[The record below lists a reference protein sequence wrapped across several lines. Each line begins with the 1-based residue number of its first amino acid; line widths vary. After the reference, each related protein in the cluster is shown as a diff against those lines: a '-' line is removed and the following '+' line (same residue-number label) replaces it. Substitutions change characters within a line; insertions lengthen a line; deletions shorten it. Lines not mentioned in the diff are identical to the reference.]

1 MSNEQIIAEL
11 GWTKKVIKDITGLTP
26 NTFRPPYGDIECVA
40 LLFSACTRGVL
51 ILCLSD
57 RVRAI
62 LKAMDLTPIMWSSY
76 NGKLFD
82 T

>member
-1 MSNEQIIAEL
+1 MVTSSASHS
-11 GWTKKVIKDITGLTP
+11 
-26 NTFRPPYGDIECVA
+26 
-40 LLFSACTRGVL
+40 FSPLARAGVL